1 MSLESVFQNLNKPQI
16 KSDFTGW
23 EFEGIENLFADKYG
37 NFWYK
42 GSRIEKQYRE
52 RQVYLNINGKRI
64 GIVSL
69 RKLAKKTNID
79 FMPF

>member
-1 MSLESVFQNLNKPQI
+1 MSLESVFSEFQKPQQY
-16 KSDFTGW
+16 SFTGY
-23 EFEGIENLFADKYG
+23 EFEGIPELYADHYG

-42 GSRIEKQYRE
+42 GKMIEKKYRD
-52 RQVYLNINGKRI
+52 RQVFLNLDGVRY
-64 GIVSL
+64 GIVTL